1 MNILAVY
8 ISGLTTPKDQRKV
21 REYIN
26 TPQGA
31 IEIYEPT
38 LDDVNA
44 IIDIQRGTGF
54 DFNSS
59 FVEFDENVLLTQI
72 FPLLTN
78 IEIEDLSAEELQKII
93 DNPSIHLMIA
103 QNIIAQIISEAN
115 KLYAENL
122 KAELASAET
131 ALAQSD
137 LVNSIPHIINEHA
150 KRDDSIREALEEIDA
165 KSNEVLDLLDNLDE
179 EEKEPEQEEVKEDG
193 ELPVDQRDSV
203 KA

>member
-1 MNILAVY
+1 MAIN

-38 LDDVNA
+38 LEDVNA
-44 IIDIQRGTGF
+44 IIDIQRESGF
-54 DFNSS
+54 DFNSQ
-59 FVEFDENVLLTQI
+59 FVEFDENVLLTKI
-72 FPLLTN
+72 FPLLSN
-78 IEIEDLSAEELQKII
+78 IETGDLSAEELQKIV

-103 QNIIAQIISEAN
+103 QNLIAQIISEAN
-115 KLYAENL
+115 KLFAENL

-150 KRDDSIREALEEIDA
+150 KRDDDIREALEEINSVTD
-165 KSNEVLDLLDNLDE
+165 EVLNLLDDE
-179 EEKEPEQEEVKEDG
+179 DEPEQEQTEVKEDD
-193 ELPVDQRDSV
+193 ELPVDQRDPSQ
-203 KA
+203 A